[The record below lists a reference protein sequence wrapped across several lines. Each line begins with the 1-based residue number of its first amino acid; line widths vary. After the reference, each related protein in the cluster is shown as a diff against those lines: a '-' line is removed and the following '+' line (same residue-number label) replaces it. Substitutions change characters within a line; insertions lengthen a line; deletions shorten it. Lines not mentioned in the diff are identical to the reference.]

1 MGRFTKCVAMWL
13 FASVILVTWP
23 IVASAQDTG
32 RLSLGEK
39 SIQALVSAIIGAL
52 FGAIGAYIKMRLEVK
67 KMQDTFNLKVQ
78 EIDETS
84 KQRIKEMKQQLKLQH
99 DLEREKEETQLRV
112 RYVNPLRSATIALK
126 ERIAGIEL
134 KIGDAM
140 QESEMKGWFSRIK
153 DDAAFRHS
161 DGFPLWCNG
170 VGTWAMSTLH
180 IMARFFAYASP
191 TRNDAPFR
199 ELNREFH
206 NRLTQALFQMRA
218 AFNDNGHGI
227 YEQLQDAIAD
237 QMWQGGS
244 AKTYE
249 QFCRSI
255 ANDKEY
261 PSYLRLMDYCL
272 DLHLKKQNVHKVR
285 EELNYLYDLLEED
298 RKLNP
303 EQTGAV

>member
-13 FASVILVTWP
+13 FASVVTWP

-39 SIQALVSAIIGAL
+39 SMQALVSAIIGAV
-52 FGAIGAYIKMRLEVK
+52 FGAISAYIKTRLEVK
-67 KMQDTFNLKVQ
+67 KMQDAFDFKV
-78 EIDETS
+78 
-84 KQRIKEMKQQLKLQH
+84 KEMEKQLKLQH
-99 DLEREKEETQLRV
+99 DLEREKEETQLRIK
-112 RYVNPLRSATIALK
+112 YVNPLRSATIALK
-126 ERIAGIEL
+126 ERMAGIDL

-140 QESEMKGWFSRIK
+140 QESEMRGWFSRIK
-153 DDAAFRHS
+153 DDPAFRHS
-161 DGFPLWCNG
+161 DDFPLWCNG
-170 VGTWAMSTLH
+170 VGTWAMNTLH

-191 TRNDAPFR
+191 TRNEVPFR
-199 ELNREFH
+199 ELDRKFND
-206 NRLTQALFQMRA
+206 RLTQALFRMRA
-218 AFNDNGHGI
+218 AFNDDGHGI
-227 YEQLQDAIAD
+227 YEQLQDSIAD
-237 QMWQGGS
+237 QMRQEGS
-244 AKTYE
+244 VKTYE

-272 DLHLKKQNVHKVR
+272 DLHLKKQNVQKIR
-285 EELNYLYDLLEED
+285 EELNDLYHLLEED